1 MPSPLVTP
9 ARHLPR
15 PRPGAPLPQPLR
27 AGPRAR
33 GAGGGAEGNLKS
45 LRSLPSAPPP
55 QAPPP
60 GPPPPHTHCRLNL
73 QPDNRPVLGTPQ
85 TSPNSR
91 DFSWGPSSP
100 IPTPTPNTRAGLD
113 AGDPGKEEP
122 RPPPQSHTAAGSP
135 LYPNSQPQGHLGA
148 AVPPRVSQPL
158 WTLGLVLSPFLP
170 PCWAFVGHLERM
182 GGRAEEPR

>member
-1 MPSPLVTP
+1 MLNRSTETSRL
-9 ARHLPR
+9 
-15 PRPGAPLPQPLR
+15 GKEFSSECKPLPLWDWV
-27 AGPRAR
+27 
-33 GAGGGAEGNLKS
+33 
-45 LRSLPSAPPP
+45 SLPTNGVAELT
-55 QAPPP
+55 
-60 GPPPPHTHCRLNL
+60 HIHCRLNL

-148 AVPPRVSQPL
+148 AVPPRVSQPAL
-158 WTLGLVLSPFLP
+158 DPRTNPFSLPPTLLGLLSAILSG
-170 PCWAFVGHLERM
+170 WEGERRSQ
-182 GGRAEEPR
+182 GSQVPGWLLGYSRHYLKENPHC